1 MRNILFISFVS
12 LLFYS
17 CSASYSFTGTSVG
30 EARTI
35 SIQTVTNRAPLTPP
49 SYTQTFT
56 ENLKEN
62 FLRQTSLDLVK
73 TDGDLQLAGYIS
85 RYTSGPI
92 ATTGAETTS
101 QNRLTVSVQMKFVN
115 KLDPSQNFDK
125 TFTRFE
131 DYTSSASLS
140 SVQDE
145 LFSIITEQLA
155 QDIIQASIGSW

>member
-1 MRNILFISFVS
+1 
-12 LLFYS
+12 
-17 CSASYSFTGTSVG
+17 
-30 EARTI
+30 
-35 SIQTVTNRAPLTPP
+35 
-49 SYTQTFT
+49 
-56 ENLKEN
+56 
-62 FLRQTSLDLVK
+62 
-73 TDGDLQLAGYIS
+73 
-85 RYTSGPI
+85 
-92 ATTGAETTS
+92 
-101 QNRLTVSVQMKFVN
+101 MKFVN